1 MESLFIQLSDDVK
14 VDAYDRFCGPGS
26 HILTGANTKSFTGAP
41 LSREDMYN
49 S

>member
-1 MESLFIQLSDDVK
+1 MTGFVVQ
-14 VDAYDRFCGPGS
+14 G